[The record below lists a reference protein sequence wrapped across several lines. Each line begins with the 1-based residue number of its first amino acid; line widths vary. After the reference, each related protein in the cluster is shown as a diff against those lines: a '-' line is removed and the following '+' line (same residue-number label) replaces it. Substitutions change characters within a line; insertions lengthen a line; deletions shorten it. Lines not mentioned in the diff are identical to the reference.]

1 VGGKRSS
8 VGILA
13 VNDAKPAWSTLEM
26 MRRLAA
32 LPTLRSMRELLA
44 LSEGLPLRDVEA
56 GHALVVEGERSG
68 VLYVLERG
76 ALAVARAGVT
86 IAAISTPGSLVG
98 EVAALVG
105 GDHTA
110 TVTATIPS
118 AVRVAEDGEAFL
130 RSSPEI
136 TFLVA
141 GEVARRLQGL
151 VAYVAELKV
160 QMSDG
165 PGPEVMD
172 EILAML
178 SVWQAEAAE
187 HATAPEPD
195 S

>member
-1 VGGKRSS
+1 
-8 VGILA
+8 
-13 VNDAKPAWSTLEM
+13 
-26 MRRLAA
+26 
-32 LPTLRSMRELLA
+32 MRELLA
-44 LSEGLPLRDVEA
+44 LSEGLPLREVEP
-56 GHALVVEGERSG
+56 GDALVVEGERSG

-76 ALAVARAGVT
+76 ALTVARAGVT
-86 IAAISTPGSLVG
+86 IAVISTPGSLVG

-118 AVRVAEDGEAFL
+118 ALRVAEDGEAFL

>member
-1 VGGKRSS
+1 
-8 VGILA
+8 
-13 VNDAKPAWSTLEM
+13 M
-26 MRRLAA
+26 
-32 LPTLRSMRELLA
+32 
-44 LSEGLPLRDVEA
+44 
-56 GHALVVEGERSG
+56 
-68 VLYVLERG
+68 
-76 ALAVARAGVT
+76 
-86 IAAISTPGSLVG
+86 ISTPGSLIG

-187 HATAPEPD
+187 HAAPDPD